1 LFCDLGYLG
10 RVGASA
16 QSASARERLFADLAN
31 RPWSGD
37 RVAKLHALQRLER
50 ESIALLESIL
60 DAANGTGIPPRLPA
74 SGVRTRARVIAGRR
88 WIEIVETFTLRLPK
102 QVGQIEQLERLAPVC
117 DSQPLARV
125 TAHHIALQMF
135 MRLELAGRGRE
146 SIQPAL
152 ALIPADP
159 LPLAAAA
166 G

>member
-1 LFCDLGYLG
+1 MFCDRGYLKQ
-10 RVGASA
+10 VGAA
-16 QSASARERLFADLAN
+16 YRLALAREALFSDLAK

-37 RVAKLHALQRLER
+37 RCAKLRVLRRLES
-50 ESIALLESIL
+50 ETIALLGSIL
-60 DAANGTGIPPRLPA
+60 DSADVADIVSRSATA
-74 SGVRTRARVIAGRR
+74 SVRSQARALAGRR
-88 WIEIVETFTLRLPK
+88 WIEIIEKLCVELAMR
-102 QVGQIEQLERLAPVC
+102 VAQIEHLERLAPAGEI
-117 DSQPLARV
+117 QQLARV